1 MIRPHTSGPAGTTT
15 GGRGHRHPAA
25 HHNGTQPTEHTAAA
39 ASNGKHTC
47 RQLSHTPVPV
57 MAGSGEQDV
66 ALVGRWERLSPT
78 CVPTRRGGW
87 VRRLWPGAAG
97 RGPALAERHTRAC
110 GRPEGCTARERASRI
125 AFSAPRRACCCRA
138 PQCCYVADGDGDGG
152 CCGSRVG
159 PCAQGARVRG
169 GLWAPLVPRVLERR
183 DGDRRTGPGCPSHC
197 APICMAAPH
206 GDAFAPSRCP
216 RAPCTWD
223 PPLPCIPGQATP
235 RAGRPGRQRA
245 RASWT
250 SDANQTDVL
259 TWCPSTPS
267 PVARAHSLHGR
278 GAPTPK
284 ESNTEASVRRRCVR
298 GVGRRSGGKKGCKH

>member
-125 AFSAPRRACCCRA
+125 AFGAPRRACCCRA

-183 DGDRRTGPGCPSHC
+183 DGDRRTGLPQPLCAYLHGGATRRRICTQSLPSCPLHLGPPAALHSRPSHSK
-197 APICMAAPH
+197 
-206 GDAFAPSRCP
+206 SRP
-216 RAPCTWD
+216 TR
-223 PPLPCIPGQATP
+223 QATSQGQLDKRCQP
-235 RAGRPGRQRA
+235 NRCADLVPLHALPGG
-245 RASWT
+245 SCT
-250 SDANQTDVL
+250 
-259 TWCPSTPS
+259 
-267 PVARAHSLHGR
+267 
-278 GAPTPK
+278 
-284 ESNTEASVRRRCVR
+284 
-298 GVGRRSGGKKGCKH
+298 